1 MTTKLLV
8 DSGDII
14 INRILVDGGFTP
26 DEGYTV
32 HDDNG
37 QAIGATYDASY
48 TPIPAAPNTV
58 YTITGPTVAA
68 PAGVTVNLPDQSLPV
83 TYTWD
88 GTEWI
93 ADLAALR
100 TARLALIRAHRN
112 ALYDYCNVATA
123 KGNNKRNRGLERQAG
138 EWNTKLDDVPQVA
151 IPALD
156 ALTTAAEIASYA
168 PDYTP
173 PAYVY
178 VVSAVQFFTVLQ
190 ENGYVTAE
198 QAANRAL
205 LPAALATAFDSLTPP
220 NDGLA
225 RGKWA
230 NFTEVAEDEALVPLV
245 SAALGV
251 ASEDVHGF
259 FVAASAIV

>member
-1 MTTKLLV
+1 MGYYINPQMGYYEGDPISPADTEVTQRP
-8 DSGDII
+8 SG
-14 INRILVDGGFTP
+14 NL
-26 DEGYTV
+26 TV
-32 HDDNG
+32 SG
-37 QAIGATYDASY
+37 V
-48 TPIPAAPNTV
+48 TV
-58 YTITGPTVAA
+58 SA

-88 GTEWI
+88 GSAWV

-168 PDYTP
+168 PDYEP

-178 VVSAVQFFTVLQ
+178 VVSATQFFSVLLAS
-190 ENGYVTAE
+190 EPPYLTAE

-220 NDGLA
+220 YDRLA
-225 RGKWA
+225 RGTWA

-251 ASEDVHGF
+251 ASEDVHDF

>member
-1 MTTKLLV
+1 MGYYINPQIGYYEGDRISPADTEVTQRP
-8 DSGDII
+8 SGS
-14 INRILVDGGFTP
+14 L
-26 DEGYTV
+26 TV
-32 HDDNG
+32 SG
-37 QAIGATYDASY
+37 V
-48 TPIPAAPNTV
+48 TV
-58 YTITGPTVAA
+58 SA

-88 GTEWI
+88 GSAWV

-100 TARLALIRAHRN
+100 TARLALIRAHRD
-112 ALYDYCNVATA
+112 ALYGYCNVATA

-138 EWNTKLDDVPQVA
+138 EWNTKLDNVPQVA

-168 PDYTP
+168 PDYEP

-251 ASEDVHGF
+251 APEDVHDF
-259 FVAASAIV
+259 FVAAFAIV